1 MAGILDLNARDFAAA
16 LAELQLDPRRDAELR
31 REYRRVNSPF
41 APIYGLID
49 RVRGSDA
56 SQGRVRANV
65 VPMTRPQG
73 MTGLEAIMSGEAEL
87 AVPNILLGA
96 PEAAGMAVDAPA
108 AAYQGAIPAED
119 MVGEALNT
127 AGLLAL
133 GGQAIPAPAGSM
145 RIFAGRNS
153 RTADLEALARAQELS
168 ARRRSPEEIWNE
180 TGWFKG
186 VDGQWRYE
194 IPDDLLTIDPN
205 LRNPGSEGVRN
216 DPYSLI
222 RHQRLA
228 NAYPDATDRLRT
240 FALPAEQMLGGP
252 TVAGLY
258 RGGLLPEISLRDD
271 MNLSL
276 RNAPTRD
283 VEGMAETAA
292 HELQH
297 LVQEQEGFSGGAAI
311 LPNPTSETLANSVLF
326 GRAMEAALAR
336 NDIPRLELMRSDRP
350 DVFDTWL
357 NHFNEFPSASAT
369 EISEIVTQMTDPR
382 IRGNFARE
390 NYKLTA
396 GEAEAETVANRL
408 RLTPEERAA
417 RPPWLDEPVPRDQQ
431 IIRETNLGY
440 NLPDQNLL
448 TANLRGLLAR

>member
-1 MAGILDLNARDFAAA
+1 MAGILDLNARDFTAA
-16 LAELQLDPRRDAELR
+16 LAELQLDPQREAELR
-31 REYRRVNSPF
+31 REYRRQNSLF
-41 APIYGLID
+41 SPIYGLID
-49 RVRGSDA
+49 RVRQGDEA
-56 SQGRVRANV
+56 EGRVRADV

-73 MTGLEAIMSGEAEL
+73 MTGLEAIMSGEAEF

-96 PEAAGMAVDAPA
+96 PEAVGMAVDAPA

-186 VDGQWRYE
+186 VDDQWRYE

-205 LRNPGSEGVRN
+205 MRNPGSEGVRN

-228 NAYPDATDRLRT
+228 NAYPDATDRLRI
-240 FALPAEQMLGGP
+240 FALPAEQMPKP

-258 RGGLLPEISLRDD
+258 NRGLLPEIHLRDD
-271 MNLSL
+271 INLSL
-276 RNAPTRD
+276 RGAPTRD
-283 VEGMAETAA
+283 VERMAEVAG

-297 LVQEQEGFSGGAAI
+297 FVQEQEGFARGGAPLRSPQA
-311 LPNPTSETLANSVLF
+311 TTLTDSLLF
-326 GRAMEAALAR
+326 GRAMEGALAR
-336 NDIPRLELMRSDRP
+336 NDVPRLELMRADRP
-350 DVFDTWL
+350 ETFDTWL
-357 NHFNEFPSASAT
+357 NALNEYPRSSAS
-369 EISEIVTQMTDPR
+369 EISEFVNEMTNPN
-382 IRGNFARE
+382 ITGGFPRE
-390 NYKLTA
+390 NYRLFA
-396 GEAEAETVANRL
+396 GEVEAETVANRL

-431 IIRETNLGY
+431 IIREKNLGY

-448 TANLRGLLAR
+448 TANLRGLLSR

>member
-194 IPDDLLTIDPN
+194 IPDNNLSIDAPTETYFTSGLTDIP
-205 LRNPGSEGVRN
+205 EG
-216 DPYSLI
+216 LI
-222 RHQRLA
+222 RHQALA
-228 NAYPDATDRLRT
+228 DAYPDQSYLLRT
-240 FALPAEQMLGGP
+240 NLISDPSQMSVENSQGSFSGSN
-252 TVAGLY
+252 
-258 RGGLLPEISLRDD
+258 GGLIELLNRGYDQ
-271 MNLSL
+271 
-276 RNAPTRD
+276 TRS
-283 VEGMAETAA
+283 TAA

-297 LVQEQEGFSGGAAI
+297 FIQRNEGFSRGGNTI
-311 LPNPTSETLANSVLF
+311 NPPVVQTLLNRDLGSRVQDALM
-326 GRAMEAALAR
+326 RAYNTGNR
-336 NDIPRLELMRSDRP
+336 RRLEQLKSAYSDWE
-350 DVFDTWL
+350 VDTWL
-357 NHFNEFPSASAT
+357 NAFEEFPSSSYD
-369 EISEIVTQMTDPR
+369 EISRFVDGQVVYRQPDAANRTLT
-382 IRGNFARE
+382 AE
-390 NYKLTA
+390 NYLNNA
-396 GEAEAETVANRL
+396 GEVEARTVQRRL
-408 RLTPEERAA
+408 NLTPEERAA

-431 IIRETNLGY
+431 IIPEEYLDY